1 MHDKQCTRWLRYT
14 YTFNELRLLLRPF
27 FYTLLG
33 TLTEFRAKASDPT
46 YVHYSYSSYSSSFQ
60 RALAFMGKEL
70 TCLIY
75 LEYVRTI
82 NSHLSVE
89 KPSRSP
95 QKETMH
101 VSAQNHSIF

>member
-60 RALAFMGKEL
+60 RALAFMSKEL

-75 LEYVRTI
+75 LEYVQYV
-82 NSHLSVE
+82 L
-89 KPSRSP
+89 
-95 QKETMH
+95 
-101 VSAQNHSIF
+101 